1 MSSLS
6 HAHPGRG
13 PTITI
18 TPKLLMKTFREAWS
32 WSASEITHP
41 YITHTPP
48 QDQGFFGVV
57 QEQEDDCVQ
66 DQEDDCIQNAPKRA
80 HKSGII

>member
-6 HAHPGRG
+6 HAQPGRG

-32 WSASEITHP
+32 WSPSEITHP
-41 YITHTPP
+41 YLHHPHTP

-57 QEQEDDCVQ
+57 QEQEDD
-66 DQEDDCIQNAPKRA
+66 
-80 HKSGII
+80 